1 MHHFTCSFQT
11 TSSGTYIHI
20 RLLATFVFVIKSYKL
35 SKLSHK
41 AKFKMPAHLIY
52 SAAGILLYFNKLVS
66 LIFAELKKYLITTYT
81 AYGAK

>member
-1 MHHFTCSFQT
+1 
-11 TSSGTYIHI
+11 
-20 RLLATFVFVIKSYKL
+20 
-35 SKLSHK
+35 
-41 AKFKMPAHLIY
+41 MPAHLIY